1 MFRTLHT
8 HPNRN
13 YKYTP
18 TLRCSG
24 PSCGQGLPGLGNSL
38 RAISRYRHPDKFPT
52 PRHRWGLAWKPPGPQ
67 KSLAAKTRNE
77 SGAGAVPSPK
87 RKFLLV
93 KILSPCLV
101 EGPGEVWGWRLEVS
115 PGRKPSSSERLPS
128 VSGSPDISS
137 IWFWNQALSLP
148 VWRGAH
154 TRHLSD
160 PHLCNRSKAN
170 NVWLPRAR
178 CWNFTFLDSFISSL
192 QPYGVD
198 ISIPTL

>member
-1 MFRTLHT
+1 MNGNKRSPSTATKTQFRQINKMKIKKKSWDTQWAFFMFRTLHT

-18 TLRCSG
+18 TLHCSG
-24 PSCGQGLPGLGNSL
+24 PSRGQGLPGLGNSL

-101 EGPGEVWGWRLEVS
+101 DGPGEVWGWRLEVS
-115 PGRKPSSSERLPS
+115 PREKALFFRKTSQCVWQSWYLQHLILK
-128 VSGSPDISS
+128 SGSITSS
-137 IWFWNQALSLP
+137 VAWGTHMPPLWS
-148 VWRGAH
+148 
-154 TRHLSD
+154 
-160 PHLCNRSKAN
+160 
-170 NVWLPRAR
+170 
-178 CWNFTFLDSFISSL
+178 SFM
-192 QPYGVD
+192 
-198 ISIPTL
+198 